1 MEAQVPAGTRRV
13 RLVVLVLVAM
23 ALSATTAVFAT
34 LGLAADPP
42 TAQREAL
49 AAKNNP
55 TGAKGRTLGL
65 SRVEI
70 PAGAQLALHHHAGTQ
85 VAYIDA
91 GVLTYTVQAG
101 SVTVRK
107 GPADGKSTVVR
118 RIGAGQ
124 TGTIKAG
131 EWIVEEPTTIHKA
144 ANNGSKPVTV
154 YLASLFPIG
163 SPPSIPE
170 SG

>member
-1 MEAQVPAGTRRV
+1 MSAGTRRV
-13 RLVVLVLVAM
+13 RLVVLVIVAM
-23 ALSATTAVFAT
+23 TASAAVAVFAT

-49 AAKNNP
+49 AAQNNP
-55 TGAKGRTLGL
+55 IGAKGRTLGL
-65 SRVEI
+65 SRVTI

-85 VAYIDA
+85 VAFVDR

-101 SVTVRK
+101 QVVVRK
-107 GPADGKSTVVR
+107 GPADAKPKVVR

-124 TGTIKAG
+124 TGSIRAG
-131 EWIVEEPTTIHKA
+131 QWIVEQPSTIHQA
-144 ANNGSKPVTV
+144 ANNTSSPIVI
-154 YLASLFPIG
+154 YLSTLFPIG

-170 SG
+170 SMAGS